1 MPKTNERV
9 TMFGSSTKA
18 IVTAAVY
25 LVGVVLMGL
34 LSGEWNQDELYV
46 AIMGLVNVVAVY
58 AFANP
63 PA

>member
-1 MPKTNERV
+1 
-9 TMFGSSTKA
+9 MFGTYTKS

-46 AIMGLVNVVAVY
+46 AIMGLVNVVAVWT
-58 AFANP
+58 FANA